1 MFCTFNHKSQPSIVN
16 ELVLRK
22 ILKMARR
29 LGISMLCL
37 FFSFRLYAIEAVTSH
52 ALFFMPFGN
61 TFKPY
66 IELYWQ
72 IAPASIHFDSSY
84 TAKIRTDITIS
95 NISGILAQDHYIL
108 QSNNAANINQAL
120 TQNFLEYKKFMV
132 SEDRVYIRLQLTDLA
147 DTAYTYI
154 YNDSLLVSIPKDNP
168 FYGSLQ
174 ILDTSY
180 SSTQKSLF
188 TKNGH
193 VNIPLCANFIDNS
206 RNTIF
211 YYTELYNAILMKEAI
226 LLQSVYVSKKP
237 AGDMIYH
244 LHKDDTIKTHLTNY
258 VANQLKIDVLPSGN
272 YYLNIILTDDKQNR
286 LANESVFFQRINTT
300 PLKEKK
306 VDTGFEKVTVFDLGE
321 TFVSKYTLPQLM
333 AILKML
339 KPIGNALENETIN
352 NFLTRP
358 DELYMRYF
366 IYNFWNDRNPKNP
379 KSAWDTYAATV
390 KEVNRLFR
398 GSGSPGYETERGIIY
413 LKYGK
418 PAEMITVEN
427 ENGAVPYQIWTYD
440 KLPKQSN
447 GGMILFYKPGNM
459 LGEYQV
465 LHSTIRGETRNTNW
479 RISLYTTGKESS
491 SMNSKAEQYFP
502 GSK

>member
-1 MFCTFNHKSQPSIVN
+1 VLSIINHKPSIAN

-29 LGISMLCL
+29 LGISILCL
-37 FFSFRLYAIEAVTSH
+37 FFSFRLCAIEAVTNH
-52 ALFFMPFGN
+52 ALFFMPVGN

-72 IAPASIHFDSSY
+72 IAPPSVHFDSSY
-84 TAKIRTDITIS
+84 TAKIRTDITI
-95 NISGILAQDHYIL
+95 NNASGILAQDHYIL

-120 TQNFLEYKKFMV
+120 AQNFLEYKKFTA
-132 SEDRVYIRLQLTDLA
+132 SEGNVYISLKLTDLA
-147 DTAYTYI
+147 DTSNTYTYT
-154 YNDSLLVSIPKDNP
+154 DSLWVSMPVDKP
-168 FYGSLQ
+168 FYSNLQ

-180 SSTQKSLF
+180 SSTKKSLL

-193 VNIPLCANFIDNS
+193 INIPLCANFIDNS
-206 RNTIF
+206 RSTLF
-211 YYTELYNAILMKEAI
+211 YYTELYNTLLVNDAT
-226 LLQSVYVSKKP
+226 LLQSVYISKKP
-237 AGDMIYH
+237 GGDMIFN
-244 LHKDDTIKTHLTNY
+244 LHNVDTIKPHLTHY
-258 VANQLKIDVLPSGN
+258 AASQLKIDVLPSGN
-272 YYLNIILTDDKQNR
+272 YYLNVVLSDGKQNR
-286 LANESVFFQRINTT
+286 LAYESVFFQRVNTT
-300 PLKEKK
+300 PAKKENR
-306 VDTGFEKVTVFDLGE
+306 VDTGFEKVTVLNLGE

-352 NFLTRP
+352 NFLQRP
-358 DELYMRYF
+358 EELYMRYF

-379 KSAWDTYAATV
+379 KSAWEAYTSIV
-390 KEVNRLFR
+390 KEANRLFR

-427 ENGAVPYQIWTYD
+427 ENGAVPYQIWAYD

-459 LGEYQV
+459 MGEYQI

-479 RISLYTTGKESS
+479 RMSLYTTGKESS